1 MTATDGRLSWLER
14 RRGGVGASDVPV
26 LMGKAPGHWASPYSI
41 WAEKV
46 GLTPITEESS
56 PAQRVGQML
65 EPLIAELFEAET
77 GLYVAGEQMMIWRP
91 GEPHFATVDGLVV
104 ESDQSSITD
113 ALGVFEAKYTTE
125 PLGPWEAEH
134 LEQYTIQANWAM
146 HCADLDHAWLVVL
159 CRSTLHVYELERD
172 QPLIDEAVAVAD
184 RFWDYVERRESPP
197 ADGTR
202 ATTRAL
208 LAVHPTST
216 EDQGVE
222 VDPEALDE
230 LRALREARARLDDA
244 VAERENAL
252 REALGDHAYG
262 RVGGRLAVSWKAQTS
277 HRVDTKAVR
286 RDHGHAYD
294 TESTTRV
301 LRYHGEAR

>member
-1 MTATDGRLSWLER
+1 MTDRLSWLER

-46 GLTPITEESS
+46 GMVPPQAESS
-56 PAQRVGQML
+56 PAQRMGQL
-65 EPLIAELFEAET
+65 AEPLIAELFEAET
-77 GLYVAGEQMMIWRP
+77 GLYVGGEQMMIWRP
-91 GEPHFATVDGLVV
+91 GRPHFATVDGLVL
-104 ESDQSSITD
+104 ESDASSVAD

-125 PLGPWEAEH
+125 PLGPWEDQH

-146 HCADLDHAWLVVL
+146 HCADLGHAWLVVL
-159 CRSTLHVYELERD
+159 SRGTLEIHELERD
-172 QPLIDEAVAVAD
+172 QALIDQAVDAVEE
-184 RFWDYVERRESPP
+184 FWRYVVDQEPP
-197 ADGTR
+197 PTDGTR
-202 ATTRAL
+202 ATREAL
-208 LAVHPTST
+208 LAVHPAH
-216 EDQGVE
+216 DDDAVE
-222 VDPEALDE
+222 VDPELVTE
-230 LRALREARARLDDA
+230 LRALRDARARLDDA

-252 REALGDHAYG
+252 RETLGDHAYG
-262 RVGGRLAVSWKAQTS
+262 RVGGRLAVSWKAQTA

-286 RDHGHAYD
+286 RDHGGAYD